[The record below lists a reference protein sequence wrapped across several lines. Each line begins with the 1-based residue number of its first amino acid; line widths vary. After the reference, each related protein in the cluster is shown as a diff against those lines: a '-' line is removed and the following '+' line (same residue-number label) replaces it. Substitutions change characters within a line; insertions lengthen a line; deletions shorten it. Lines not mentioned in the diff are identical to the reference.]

1 MSPVIVIGGGLAGGA
16 VATRLARAGRAVT
29 VLERQT
35 GPHEKV
41 CGEFLSVEAC
51 HDLERLGLPPE
62 ALGGVAIDTVRV
74 HDRRHSVEAPLPF
87 VAQSLGRAQLDEA
100 LLQAAA
106 AAGATIVRG
115 VRVTG
120 ISGTTVHAS
129 DQPREAEHIL
139 LATGKHDLRGLPRAM
154 PATRDGYVGFKMHWR
169 LSPAALAAVGSA
181 IELFL
186 FGQGYAGLQ
195 RIGTH
200 DANLCLL
207 VKREHLAALGNTWEA
222 VLADLLHH
230 PVMAQRLAN
239 AVPLF
244 AKPLAIANLPYGY
257 VYEPQPEQGDGI
269 WRLGDQAAMTASLT
283 GDGMAGALR
292 SAHLAADCLQG
303 RADAARFQR
312 LLAMQTGR
320 QVRRAMLLQRVS
332 ERPGALRIGMLA
344 ARFWPGLLTLGA
356 KSTRLPA
363 YDVLKWKNRL
373 HPYNCFEINVSEH
386 RLSSATAGHR

>member
-1 MSPVIVIGGGLAGGA
+1 VVSPVLIIGGGLAGGA
-16 VATRLARAGRAVT
+16 AATRLARAGHAVT
-29 VLERQT
+29 VIERET

-51 HDLERLGLPPE
+51 HDLDRLGLAPQT
-62 ALGGVAIDTVRV
+62 LGGVAIDTVRV

-120 ISGTTVHAS
+120 ISGATVHAS
-129 DQPREAEHIL
+129 DQPRQAEHIL
-139 LATGKHDLRGLPRAM
+139 LATGKHDLRGLPRTT

-186 FGQGYAGLQ
+186 FGRGYAGLQ

-200 DANLCLL
+200 DANLCLV
-207 VKREHLAALGNTWEA
+207 VKQERLAALGSSWEA
-222 VLADLLHH
+222 LLADLLRH
-230 PVMAQRLAN
+230 PILAHRLTDAE
-239 AVPLF
+239 PLF
-244 AKPLAIANLPYGY
+244 AKPLAIANLPYGF
-257 VYEPQPEQGDGI
+257 VYEPKPEQADGI

-292 SAHLAADCLQG
+292 SAHLAADCLERG
-303 RADAARFQR
+303 ADAVQFQR
-312 LLAMQTGR
+312 LLAQQTGR

-332 ERPGALRIGMLA
+332 ERPGALRIGMAA
-344 ARFWPGLLTLGA
+344 ARLWPGLLTLGA

-363 YDVLKWKNRL
+363 Y
-373 HPYNCFEINVSEH
+373 EILN
-386 RLSSATAGHR
+386 